1 MITSNGLQRK
11 FLHMRIFLVSLL
23 YLCLAAAVSPNQS
36 GAAETLT
43 EAWSEALAVDQALE
57 ASQWTSSAAQRRL
70 YAARAARWASL
81 DGVATYQVFDKPLAV
96 LVPLPSGGTT
106 SFDLTQREGV
116 IAGVHATQPLY
127 AGGAIRSNIDAAGA
141 VVNVALSKEET
152 TELDVMLGVATTY
165 TNVLN
170 ALRALEVAEQA
181 VTSLE
186 GHTRDVRNRV
196 DQGVG
201 IRNNLL
207 ASEVALANARQQ
219 KLQVVALVDV
229 TKAAYNRALQRPL
242 DTAVDLVDLTE
253 PQGEFSLAY
262 LSEQAL
268 NQRPEISTL
277 NASVQALRSQGSAV
291 RAGNKPQFNIRG
303 GFDFIENRFF
313 ENEAFASIAVVGE
326 WKFFDAGGIRQKA
339 TALEQEAEALVRQ
352 RNDVETKILLQVRDT
367 WQQLQTTRERV
378 VVNRNT
384 LASAEENLKV
394 AKNRYIQGAGTN
406 TEVLDAET
414 LRTQTYSNYY
424 QSVYNSVRALMG
436 LSRAVGDF
444 DLARSEVTALQQPAE
459 LIQ

>member
-1 MITSNGLQRK
+1 
-11 FLHMRIFLVSLL
+11 MRIFLVSLL
-23 YLCLAAAVSPNQS
+23 FLCSAVAIPPNR
-36 GAAETLT
+36 GNAAETLN
-43 EAWSEALAVDQALE
+43 EAWSTALATDQSLE
-57 ASQWTSSAAQRRL
+57 ASQWKSSAAQRQL
-70 YAARAARWASL
+70 YAARASRWASL
-81 DGVATYQVFDKPLAV
+81 DGEATYQVFDKPLAV

-106 SFDLTQREGV
+106 SFDLTQREGL

-141 VVNVALSKEET
+141 VVNAALSKEET
-152 TELDVMLGVATTY
+152 TELDVMFGVANAY

-170 ALRALEVAEQA
+170 ALRALEVAGQA

-186 GHTRDVRNRV
+186 SHTRDVQNRV

-201 IRNNLL
+201 IRNDLL
-207 ASEVALANARQQ
+207 ASKVALANARQQ
-219 KLQVVALVDV
+219 KLQVVAIVDIA
-229 TKAAYNRALQRPL
+229 KAVYNRALQRPL
-242 DTAVDLVDLTE
+242 DAAVDLVDLTE
-253 PQGEFSLAY
+253 PQGEFGLEN
-262 LSEQAL
+262 LSQQAL
-268 NQRPEISTL
+268 SLRPEISTL
-277 NASVQALRSQGSAV
+277 NASVQAYRSKASAV
-291 RAGNKPQFNIRG
+291 RAGNKPEFVIRG

-313 ENEAFASIAVVGE
+313 ENEAFASVAVIGE

-352 RNDVETKILLQVRDT
+352 RNDVESKILLQVRDA

-378 VVNRNT
+378 VINRDT
-384 LASAEENLKV
+384 LASAEENLEV
-394 AKNRYIQGAGTN
+394 AKNRYSQGAGTN

-444 DLARSEVTALQQPAE
+444 GLARSEVAAPQRPAE
-459 LIQ
+459 LLE